1 MDPTR
6 RSSACAALLIA
17 VAFCLAGLG
26 ASAPPAGAA
35 TQDDIFTVADI
46 PVDATASSAV
56 AAREAART
64 DGQRR
69 AFRVLLER
77 LTLVADR
84 GRLPRVGDE
93 QLTEMVRDFSVAN
106 ERSSA
111 VRYLAS
117 YTFRFRPDAV
127 RKLLRDAGIPFAET
141 VSKPVIVLAV
151 LRRDDTT
158 LLWDDP
164 NPWRAAWSDRNGRG
178 GLVPFVV
185 PLGDA
190 ADVAAVGPDEALAA
204 DRAALARVAA
214 LHGGGDILIAAATLR
229 PTGELQTTLRRVSA
243 AGGASEISSASF
255 QPNAGES
262 EGDFMARAAAAGA
275 ADVEEAW
282 RRENVLATGT
292 ESVLTASVPIGGLAD
307 WVTVRDRL
315 KSVPTVKRSEVLALD
330 KENARIEIH
339 YLGDPARLRLALA
352 QRDLV
357 LDGSEDSWTLRP
369 RGGAGHPAANPPN

>member
-1 MDPTR
+1 MDPKR
-6 RSSACAALLIA
+6 RSSAYAALLIA
-17 VAFCLAGLG
+17 FFFGLIGLG
-26 ASAPPAGAA
+26 AGGGPAGAA
-35 TQDDIFTVADI
+35 TQDDVFTVADV

-56 AAREAART
+56 AAREAARV

-69 AFRVLLER
+69 AFRMLLER

-84 GRLPRVGDE
+84 GRLPRVGDQ

-141 VSKPVIVLAV
+141 VSKPVVVLAV
-151 LRRDDTT
+151 LRRGDAT

-164 NPWRAAWSDRNGRG
+164 NPWRAAWSDHNGGG
-178 GLVPFVV
+178 GLVPFIV

-190 ADVAAVGPDEALAA
+190 ADVAAIGADEALAA
-204 DRAALARVAA
+204 DPAALGRVAA
-214 LHGGGDILIAAATLR
+214 LYGGGDILIAAATQR

-243 AGGASEISSASF
+243 TGGASAISNTAF
-255 QPNAGES
+255 QPNPGES
-262 EGDFMARAAAAGA
+262 EGDFMARAAASGA

-282 RRENVLATGT
+282 RRENVLATGN
-292 ESVLTASVPIGGLAD
+292 EGVLTASVPIGDLAG
-307 WVTVRDRL
+307 WVAVRDRL
-315 KSVPTVKRSEVLALD
+315 KSVPTVKRSEVLTLD
-330 KENARIEIH
+330 KQTARIEIH

-352 QRDLV
+352 QRDLL

-369 RGGAGHPAANPPN
+369 RGGADRPPGTPAN

>member
-1 MDPTR
+1 MDTTR
-6 RSSACAALLIA
+6 RSSAYAALLMA
-17 VAFCLAGLG
+17 VAFGLVCLCAGAG
-26 ASAPPAGAA
+26 PAGAA
-35 TQDDIFTVADI
+35 AQDDVFTVADV

-56 AAREAART
+56 AAREAARA
-64 DGQRR
+64 DGQRH
-69 AFRVLLER
+69 AFRMLLER

-84 GRLPRVGDE
+84 GRLPRVGDQ
-93 QLTEMVRDFSVAN
+93 QLTEMVRDFEVAN

-141 VSKPVIVLAV
+141 VSKPVVVLAV
-151 LRRDDTT
+151 LRRGNAT

-164 NPWRAAWSDRNGRG
+164 NPWRAAWSDHNGSG
-178 GLVPFVV
+178 GLVPFIV

-190 ADVAAVGPDEALAA
+190 ADVAAIGADEALAA
-204 DRAALARVAA
+204 DPAALGRVAA
-214 LHGGGDILIAAATLR
+214 LHGGGDILIAAATQH

-243 AGGASEISSASF
+243 PGGASEISNAAF
-255 QPNAGES
+255 RPNAGES

-282 RRENVLATGT
+282 RRENVLATGK
-292 ESVLTASVPIGGLAD
+292 EGVLTAAVPITDLAD

-315 KSVPTVKRSEVLALD
+315 KSVPTVKRSEIITLD
-330 KENARIEIH
+330 KQAARIEIH

-369 RGGAGHPAANPPN
+369 RGGADRPAGNPPK

>member
-1 MDPTR
+1 
-6 RSSACAALLIA
+6 
-17 VAFCLAGLG
+17 
-26 ASAPPAGAA
+26 
-35 TQDDIFTVADI
+35 FTVADI

-56 AAREAART
+56 AARAAARVA
-64 DGQRR
+64 GQRR
-69 AFRVLLER
+69 AFRMLLER

-84 GRLPRVGDE
+84 GRLPRVGDQ

-141 VSKPVIVLAV
+141 VSKPVVVLAV
-151 LRRDDTT
+151 LRRGDAT

-164 NPWRAAWSDRNGRG
+164 NPWRAAWSDHNGGG

-204 DRAALARVAA
+204 DRDALARVAA

-229 PTGELQTTLRRVSA
+229 
-243 AGGASEISSASF
+243 
-255 QPNAGES
+255 
-262 EGDFMARAAAAGA
+262 
-275 ADVEEAW
+275 
-282 RRENVLATGT
+282 
-292 ESVLTASVPIGGLAD
+292 
-307 WVTVRDRL
+307 
-315 KSVPTVKRSEVLALD
+315 
-330 KENARIEIH
+330 
-339 YLGDPARLRLALA
+339 
-352 QRDLV
+352 
-357 LDGSEDSWTLRP
+357 
-369 RGGAGHPAANPPN
+369 